1 MENEDKIL
9 YLDDIAKLYAKKSND
24 TIKNSKEVVND
35 VIGLIKENLIKGN
48 SIRFTEFGL
57 FEVSKYPNGTI
68 RRNPSNNEIV
78 DLSGRR
84 RLKFKYSD
92 KFKNEVT
99 K

>member
-9 YLDDIAKLYAKKSND
+9 YLDDIAKLYAKKSNS
-24 TIKNSKEVVND
+24 TIKNSKEIVKD
-35 VIGLIKENLIKGN
+35 VIELIKENLINGN
-48 SIRFTEFGL
+48 SIQFTEFGT
-57 FEVSKYPNGTI
+57 FEVSEYPDGTI
-68 RRNPSNNEIV
+68 RRDPYRNENI

-84 RLKFKYSD
+84 RLKFRYSD